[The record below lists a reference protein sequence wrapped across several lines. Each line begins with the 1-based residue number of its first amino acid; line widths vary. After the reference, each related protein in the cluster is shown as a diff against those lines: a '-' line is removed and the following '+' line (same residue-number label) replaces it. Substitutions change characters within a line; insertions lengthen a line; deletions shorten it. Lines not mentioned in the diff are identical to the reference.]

1 MQVFNRHVS
10 GKGLT
15 VFSFEAVLISALM
28 LVAARAHGSL
38 DSALGA
44 FWKIGLATAVFELS
58 FYYNDLYD
66 LTVVHSRAELLT
78 RVLRA
83 AGTGAIALGLLSVII
98 PAVSVGHGI
107 F

>member
-15 VFSFEAVLISALM
+15 VFSFETVLIYAVM

-38 DSALGA
+38 DTALGA
-44 FWKIGLATAVFELS
+44 VWKIALATAIFELC

-66 LTVVHSRAELLT
+66 LTVVHSRPELLSST
-78 RVLRA
+78 
-83 AGTGAIALGLLSVII
+83 LGS
-98 PAVSVGHGI
+98 
-107 F
+107 